1 MRRDALYLHDIIEA
15 CRDIAEFL
23 QAVDITQFRSS
34 KLIRSAVIQKLMVIG
49 EAASRISAEC
59 KASYPAVPWT
69 DISAFRNR
77 IVHGYFQV
85 DWDIVWIAAA
95 EEASELVMQVESIL
109 SEMED
114 GSA

>member
-1 MRRDALYLHDIIEA
+1 MRRDALYMHDIIEA
-15 CRDIAEFL
+15 CQDIAEFL
-23 QAVDITQFRSS
+23 QGVDIEQFRSS

-49 EAASRISAEC
+49 EAASRISVEC
-59 KASYPAVPWT
+59 KTSYPAVPWT

-85 DWDIVWIAAA
+85 DWDIVWIAAT
-95 EEASELVMQVESIL
+95 EEASELVMQMQSIS